1 MKLDLATVA
10 RMQARHRSTKKR
22 ADHEHEEQAAL
33 IRWAELQAKTMPEL
47 GLLFAVPNGGKRHP
61 VTAAK
66 MKAEGQKAGV
76 PDLILPVQRGGFAGL
91 CVEMKAGK
99 NPASAEQKWWLTQL
113 QGQGYCCYI
122 AYGWIAARRLITE
135 YLAGRPV
142 QGLIHREAV

>member
-10 RMQARHRSTKKR
+10 RMQARQRSTKKR

-33 IRWAELQAKTMPEL
+33 IRWAELQAKKIPEL
-47 GLLFAVPNGGKRHP
+47 GRLTAIPNGGKRHP
-61 VTAAK
+61 ATAAK
-66 MKAEGQKAGV
+66 LAKEGVRRGY
-76 PDLILPVQRGGFAGL
+76 PDLLLDVARAGFHGL
-91 CVEMKAGK
+91 RIELKAGK
-99 NPASAEQKWWLTQL
+99 NTASAEQKDWLAWLTE
-113 QGQGYCCYI
+113 QGYCCYI